1 MNLDIW
7 YQYLFILT
15 CNFEYFYDI
24 IKELILKY
32 SVRLLKF
39 IFDWRLFLSII
50 DKLIKMNDESKDA
63 NVFNS
68 ASDMMPGQDG
78 GIMMPP
84 VGGTMPGTIQ
94 AEDVIDDDHSSK
106 SVATFIDEKVVID
119 PQDVPLSYPVAP

>member
-1 MNLDIW
+1 M
-7 YQYLFILT
+7 
-15 CNFEYFYDI
+15 
-24 IKELILKY
+24 
-32 SVRLLKF
+32 RLLKF

-84 VGGTMPGTIQ
+84 VGGTMRGTIQ
-94 AEDVIDDDHSSK
+94 AEDVIDDDHKIELSEEERYLGDLITPDGKNSK
-106 SVATFIDEKVVID
+106 NMKAKKAKGIGIINQRRILFR
-119 PQDVPLSYPVAP
+119 Y